1 MNNNKYNSIVSLTGY
16 VKVGTAIPALRIGE
30 CDFNAEEII
39 RISKNAVEKGVKL
52 LAFPELSVTGYTCG
66 DLFGQN
72 FLLDKALAAIAYIK
86 EQLSEYD
93 IVVIIG
99 APLRIINKLYNCAFV
114 IYKGEILGAV
124 PKIYLPNYSEF
135 YEARWFESGEL
146 IFKKTINTSIGE
158 ITVGN
163 DLLFEST
170 YYKFAIEIC
179 EDLWV
184 PLPPSTKKALL
195 GADIIVNLSASNE
208 MVGKHEYLRSLISQ
222 QSARTISG
230 YIYSSAGFGESTT
243 DLVFAGNALI
253 FENGNL
259 IAAAERFCFEPQ
271 LITSDIDI
279 DRLRSLRQRT
289 STYLLK
295 DSDYKI
301 TASEIVFSQNQVDY
315 AKFPFER
322 SYNPTPFVPSGESQM
337 HERCNEIF
345 NIQVNGLAQR
355 IIKSFAKS
363 LVIGIS
369 GGLDSTLALLVC
381 IQTVDKLKMPRESIV
396 GITMP
401 GFGTT
406 DRTYNNAINLMKR
419 LGVTIREISIK
430 DACLQHFKDLGID
443 GSVHDVTYENS
454 QARER
459 TQILMDA
466 ANQTSGIVIG
476 TGDLSELALGW
487 ATYNGD
493 HMSMY
498 GVNTSIPKTLVKYL
512 VKWVALHNL
521 DKQACDILMDIIDT
535 PISPEL
541 IPADENGDILQKTE
555 DLVGPYELHDFFL
568 YHFIR
573 FADKPS
579 KIFFLAQKAFEN
591 KYDRDTIKKWLT
603 IFFRRFFAQQFKRS
617 CLPDGPKVGSVTL
630 SPRGDWR
637 MPSDIS
643 AAMWLKEIES
653 L

>member
-52 LAFPELSVTGYTCG
+52 LAFPELSVTGYTFG

>member
-1 MNNNKYNSIVSLTGY
+1 MNNNKYNSIVSLTEY

-99 APLRIINKLYNCAFV
+99 APLRIVNKLYNCAFV
-114 IYKGEILGAV
+114 ISKGEILGAV

-301 TASEIVFSQNQVDY
+301 TASEI
-315 AKFPFER
+315 
-322 SYNPTPFVPSGESQM
+322 
-337 HERCNEIF
+337 EIGRAH
-345 NIQVNGLAQR
+345 V
-355 IIKSFAKS
+355 
-363 LVIGIS
+363 
-369 GGLDSTLALLVC
+369 
-381 IQTVDKLKMPRESIV
+381 
-396 GITMP
+396 
-401 GFGTT
+401 
-406 DRTYNNAINLMKR
+406 
-419 LGVTIREISIK
+419 
-430 DACLQHFKDLGID
+430 
-443 GSVHDVTYENS
+443 
-454 QARER
+454 
-459 TQILMDA
+459 
-466 ANQTSGIVIG
+466 
-476 TGDLSELALGW
+476 
-487 ATYNGD
+487 
-493 HMSMY
+493 
-498 GVNTSIPKTLVKYL
+498 
-512 VKWVALHNL
+512 
-521 DKQACDILMDIIDT
+521 
-535 PISPEL
+535 
-541 IPADENGDILQKTE
+541 
-555 DLVGPYELHDFFL
+555 
-568 YHFIR
+568 
-573 FADKPS
+573 
-579 KIFFLAQKAFEN
+579 
-591 KYDRDTIKKWLT
+591 
-603 IFFRRFFAQQFKRS
+603 
-617 CLPDGPKVGSVTL
+617 
-630 SPRGDWR
+630 
-637 MPSDIS
+637 
-643 AAMWLKEIES
+643 
-653 L
+653 

>member
-1 MNNNKYNSIVSLTGY
+1 MKFQVMNNNKYNSIVSLTGY

-521 DKQACDILMDIIDT
+521 DKQEIGRASCRERVLR
-535 PISPEL
+535 
-541 IPADENGDILQKTE
+541 
-555 DLVGPYELHDFFL
+555 LV
-568 YHFIR
+568 
-573 FADKPS
+573 
-579 KIFFLAQKAFEN
+579 
-591 KYDRDTIKKWLT
+591 
-603 IFFRRFFAQQFKRS
+603 
-617 CLPDGPKVGSVTL
+617 
-630 SPRGDWR
+630 
-637 MPSDIS
+637 
-643 AAMWLKEIES
+643 
-653 L
+653 